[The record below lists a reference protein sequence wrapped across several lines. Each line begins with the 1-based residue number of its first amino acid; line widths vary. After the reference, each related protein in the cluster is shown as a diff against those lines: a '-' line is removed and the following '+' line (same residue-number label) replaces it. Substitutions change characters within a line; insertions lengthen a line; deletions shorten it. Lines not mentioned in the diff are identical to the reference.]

1 MGTKRNHRSSLIVVL
16 SLVLLMAITLT
27 ACSSG
32 KTVEE
37 TKVSETVESK
47 EEVVEV
53 DVAEAE
59 AEPAPTAEPTA
70 EPTPEPT
77 PEPIVY
83 EGIDMES
90 QLPGVEWLLTFKDII
105 LEPKIVV
112 FSDETGKKQII
123 EKGGVVY
130 FNPDVDL
137 LAVYLPEGAKC
148 PMDITRALDAR
159 KRVDSSV
166 DYVIYELEPVAT
178 REFGNTTDAAIYVEF
193 NGEEYE
199 LPFELVLE
207 E

>member
-1 MGTKRNHRSSLIVVL
+1 MKNLMRRVSIVAVLI
-16 SLVLLMAITLT
+16 SLLMVSLT
-27 ACSSG
+27 GCSSTT
-32 KTVEE
+32 TVEE
-37 TKVSETVESK
+37 TKVSETVEPK

-53 DVAEAE
+53 EVAEAE
-59 AEPAPTAEPTA
+59 AEPDPTA

-77 PEPIVY
+77 PIVY

-90 QLPGVEWLLTFKDII
+90 QLPGVEWILTFKDII

-123 EKGGVVY
+123 EKGDVVY

-137 LAVYLPEGAKC
+137 LAVYLPEGAIF
-148 PMDITRALDAR
+148 PIDRARALPGR
-159 KRVDSSV
+159 KWVDESV
-166 DYVIYELEPVAT
+166 DYVIFELEPVKT
-178 REFGNTTDAAIYVEF
+178 RELGNTTDAAIYVEF